1 MYSPTFDTHHHIKEL
16 VKSGFK
22 EKQAEVIVKGMLQS
36 REHDFSQAA
45 TKEFVEATKN
55 ELKADIVTSQNNIL
69 KWIIP
74 LFLTNIGMVIAIILK
89 YLSH

>member
-1 MYSPTFDTHHHIKEL
+1 MYSHTFDTHHYIKKL
-16 VKSGFK
+16 LKSGLK

-36 REHDFSQAA
+36 REQDFSQAA

-55 ELKADIVTSQNNIL
+55 ELKVDIAASQNNIL

-74 LFLTNIGMVIAIILK
+74 LFLTNIGMVIAIIIK
-89 YLSH
+89 FLSH